1 MLKQPEDCH
10 QINFSLKLTMRER
23 DYIEAEAK
31 KRSITMSDVLR
42 QMIGEQIENQSQSLR
57 LLHWTRTH

>member
-10 QINFSLKLTMRER
+10 QINFSLKLTTHER
-23 DYIEAEAK
+23 DWIEAEAK

-42 QMIGEQIENQSQSLR
+42 QMIGEQIENQS
-57 LLHWTRTH
+57 